1 MARDSDAGEAVLVIA
16 AMMPYIIWSVFT
28 AYLRMKKT
36 ASRSAD
42 VFYGTMVK
50 NGMPRREARQ
60 LADEYAS
67 TFTIRSIIQTATS
80 RRG

>member
-1 MARDSDAGEAVLVIA
+1 MPRDDRNGEAFIVIA
-16 AMMPYIIWSVFT
+16 AMMPYIIWSVFS
-28 AYLRMKKT
+28 AYLRMKKN

-42 VFYGTMVK
+42 VFFKTMVQ
-50 NGMPRREARQ
+50 NGMPRHEARQ

-67 TFTIRSIIQTATS
+67 AFTIRSIVRSVTS